1 MANTREIKQRI
12 KGVEGTKKITKTMK
26 LIAASKVKKAR
37 EMHTKTLPFFKRI
50 QEIMNEIL
58 LNSGSDI
65 RKLYF
70 DNRENKKD
78 KKKAYIVIS
87 SDNGLIG
94 SYNSNVIKKA
104 VSKIEKENSIV
115 LPVGKVIKNY
125 MVKHGYNVDENFDT
139 SSYAVTTIV
148 ASEIAKYVVKLFKH
162 GDIDELHLIYTEMH
176 NALSFET
183 KSIKLLPLDTND
195 FDALNKE
202 KADLLEFEPSAG
214 VVLERV
220 TKQYVKGIL
229 YGGMVEAFVSE
240 HFARMNAMDAAT
252 TNADNV
258 SKKLTIDYNRARQQ
272 AITQEISEIIGGAM
286 NVE

>member
-26 LIAASKVKKAR
+26 LIAASK
-37 EMHTKTLPFFKRI
+37 
-50 QEIMNEIL
+50 
-58 LNSGSDI
+58 
-65 RKLYF
+65 
-70 DNRENKKD
+70 
-78 KKKAYIVIS
+78 
-87 SDNGLIG
+87 
-94 SYNSNVIKKA
+94 VIKKA

>member
-65 RKLYF
+65 RELYF

-148 ASEIAKYVVKLFKH
+148 ASEIAKYVVKLFKC
-162 GDIDELHLIYTEMH
+162 GDIDELHLIYTEMY

-202 KADLLEFEPSAG
+202 KADLLEFEPSAE

>member
-37 EMHTKTLPFFKRI
+37 EMHTKTLPFFKKI

-65 RKLYF
+65 RELYF

-148 ASEIAKYVVKLFKH
+148 ASEIAKYVVKLFKC
-162 GDIDELHLIYTEMH
+162 GDIDELHLIYTEMY

-202 KADLLEFEPSAG
+202 KADLLEFEPSAE

>member
-65 RKLYF
+65 RELYF

-148 ASEIAKYVVKLFKH
+148 ASEIAKYVVKLFKY
-162 GDIDELHLIYTEMH
+162 GDIDELHLIYTEMY

-202 KADLLEFEPSAG
+202 KADLLEFEPSAE

>member
-1 MANTREIKQRI
+1 MNI
-12 KGVEGTKKITKTMK
+12 GL
-26 LIAASKVKKAR
+26 LI
-37 EMHTKTLPFFKRI
+37 
-50 QEIMNEIL
+50 
-58 LNSGSDI
+58 
-65 RKLYF
+65 
-70 DNRENKKD
+70 
-78 KKKAYIVIS
+78 IVF
-87 SDNGLIG
+87 
-94 SYNSNVIKKA
+94 
-104 VSKIEKENSIV
+104 
-115 LPVGKVIKNY
+115 
-125 MVKHGYNVDENFDT
+125 NFDT

>member
-65 RKLYF
+65 REFFF
-70 DNRENKKD
+70 DNREYMKD
-78 KKKAYIVIS
+78 KTKAYIVIS

>member
-26 LIAASKVKKAR
+26 LIAASKVKMAR

-65 RKLYF
+65 RELYF

>member
-12 KGVEGTKKITKTMK
+12 KGVESTKKITKTMK

-37 EMHTKTLPFFKRI
+37 EMHNKTLPFFKRI

-58 LNSGSDI
+58 LNSGTEI
-65 RKLYF
+65 RELYF
-70 DNRENKKD
+70 DKRENKEN

-94 SYNSNVIKKA
+94 SYNSNIIKM
-104 VSKIEKENSIV
+104 VTEKIDKNDSIV
-115 LPVGKVIKNY
+115 FPIGKVIKNH
-125 MVKHGYNVDENFDT
+125 MTKHGYNVDENFGI
-139 SSYAVTTIV
+139 SSYNVTTIV
-148 ASEIAKYVVKLFKH
+148 ASEIAKNILNRFKD
-162 GDIDELHLIYTEMH
+162 GEIDELSLIYTEMH

-183 KSIKLLPLDTND
+183 KSIKILPLDTND

-202 KADLLEFEPSAG
+202 KTDLLDFEPSVD
-214 VVLERV
+214 VVLEKV

-258 SKKLTIDYNRARQQ
+258 SKQLTIDYNRARQQ

-286 NVE
+286 NIE

>member
-65 RKLYF
+65 RELYF